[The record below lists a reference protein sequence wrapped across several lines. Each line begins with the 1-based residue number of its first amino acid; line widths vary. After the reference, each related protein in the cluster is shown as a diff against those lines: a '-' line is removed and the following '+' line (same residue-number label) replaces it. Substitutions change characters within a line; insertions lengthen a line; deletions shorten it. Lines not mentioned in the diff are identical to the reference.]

1 MTCKNCHLHK
11 QLNQFNL
18 CNECMELIKDK
29 AREIINDPSGG
40 FKV

>member
-1 MTCKNCHLHK
+1 MTCKNCHRRK
-11 QLNQFNL
+11 QLSKYNL
-18 CNECMELIKDK
+18 CAECTKLTKDK